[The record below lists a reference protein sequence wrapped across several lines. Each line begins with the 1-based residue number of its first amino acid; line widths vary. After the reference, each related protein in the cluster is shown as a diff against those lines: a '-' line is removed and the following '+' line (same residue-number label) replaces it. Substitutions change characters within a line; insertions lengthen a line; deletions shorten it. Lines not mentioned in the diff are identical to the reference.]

1 MPIPVQTTPPDSRT
15 SYIIDQLEGERITI
29 PGSKGVFRILA
40 SEKQTGDSIAV
51 FQSGAVLSDAPGF
64 HWHNEAHDVFL
75 CTKGFI
81 KLWNGDKCRILGPG
95 DFAYI
100 PPVSIRPH
108 LPANWV
114 DFFRYVSEPYDG
126 ILAPATDDR
135 DLRALLVPKVIAAK
149 DRFDVHFVR
158 DPTFANMGPR
168 WMVGG
173 VLSRPFLRAAHVEG
187 RFAISSIESS
197 GKYPAGAAAL
207 ARWFTF
213 PAWITAFGLLR
224 IKLKGQAE
232 WDSVREG
239 QTVVLSAGETFTLDF
254 GSRFVRAFSFTN
266 GPGIEEVIHEA
277 GAQVEHVVL
286 PDEVGEVDQE
296 KFSKACETL
305 GVTIEAL

>member
-1 MPIPVQTTPPDSRT
+1 M
-15 SYIIDQLEGERITI
+15 
-29 PGSKGVFRILA
+29 
-40 SEKQTGDSIAV
+40 
-51 FQSGAVLSDAPGF
+51 
-64 HWHNEAHDVFL
+64 
-75 CTKGFI
+75 
-81 KLWNGDKCRILGPG
+81 
-95 DFAYI
+95 
-100 PPVSIRPH
+100 
-108 LPANWV
+108 
-114 DFFRYVSEPYDG
+114 
-126 ILAPATDDR
+126 
-135 DLRALLVPKVIAAK
+135 PKVIAAK
-149 DRFDVHFVR
+149 DRFDVNFVR
-158 DPTFANMGPR
+158 DPTFVPPALGDWLPEENELPGQVLAPYFLKANMGPR

-213 PAWITAFGLLR
+213 PSVDHCFCVQEGLLR

-277 GAQVEHVVL
+277 GAQVEHVIL
-286 PDEVGEVDQE
+286 PDEVGEVDQD